1 MPRPRLTVRVDSG
14 RIDLLDQVAKQR
26 SYPGNRVT
34 RSDVVREALED
45 LLRKEGHLMTRR
57 QNGHADQ
64 AGRKSAAP
72 SQSVSADTGSAG
84 TGGDAAT
91 ESEVE
96 TPEKYHLRT
105 E

>member
-64 AGRKSAAP
+64 AGRKGAR
-72 SQSVSADTGSAG
+72 SQSVSTGTGSTS